1 MMTIRKE
8 HCASKPLSATLR
20 LLALAMV
27 VCAVPIAAHA
37 SADDVA
43 SLYGPQ
49 PPADATYLR
58 VLNLST
64 LTAKVVLPSGARP
77 VDLGP
82 GAATALDVV
91 RPGTSLQV
99 KVDAQAP
106 MLQPGSAPVA
116 AGPDTVGATIT
127 LAIEHTEAGAWRAVP
142 IAAPAASTD
151 ALRAQLRLFN
161 FAEGCDGKVALE
173 RNGAQNGGPVVFEHV
188 ASRHALARSI
198 NPVAATLVAVCG
210 DAVSAPLALP
220 RLAAGQSYSLF
231 LSGPASRPVL
241 RGALD
246 TLDWPRGA
254 R

>member
-1 MMTIRKE
+1 MIRKG

-20 LLALAMV
+20 LLALATA
-27 VCAVPIAAHA
+27 VCAAPIAAYA

-64 LTAKVVLPSGARP
+64 LTAKVSLPSGARP

-99 KVDAQAP
+99 KVDALAPVLQA
-106 MLQPGSAPVA
+106 GSAPV

-173 RNGAQNGGPVVFEHV
+173 RTGAQSGAPVVFEHV
-188 ASRHALARSI
+188 APRHALARSI
-198 NPVAATLVAVCG
+198 NPVAATLVAICG

-241 RGALD
+241 RGVLD

>member
-1 MMTIRKE
+1 MTIRNE
-8 HCASKPLSATLR
+8 RPAPQSRPATLR
-20 LLALAMV
+20 ALALSMA
-27 VCAVPIAAHA
+27 VCAAPMTAHA

-58 VLNLST
+58 VINLST
-64 LTAKVVLPSGARP
+64 LTAKVALPSGARP

-91 RPGTSLQV
+91 RPGASLQV
-99 KVDAQAP
+99 KVDAQALVP
-106 MLQPGSAPVA
+106 QTSSAPV
-116 AGPDTVGATIT
+116 AGPDTVGSTIA
-127 LAIEHTEAGAWRAVP
+127 LAIEHTEAGAWRAVSV
-142 IAAPAASTD
+142 AAPPASTD

-161 FAEGCDGKVALE
+161 FAEGCDGKVALQ
-173 RNGAQNGGPVVFEHV
+173 RSGAQSGAPVVFEHV
-188 ASRHALARSI
+188 ASKHAAARSI

-210 DAVSAPLALP
+210 DAVSAPLVLP